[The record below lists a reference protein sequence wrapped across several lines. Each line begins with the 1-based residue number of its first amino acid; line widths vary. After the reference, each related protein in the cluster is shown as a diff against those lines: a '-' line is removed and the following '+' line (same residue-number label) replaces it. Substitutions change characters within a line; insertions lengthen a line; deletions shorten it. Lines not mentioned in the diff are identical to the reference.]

1 MIQVFKKE
9 NNSTVSINFEDLLD
23 SYDYSD
29 HWLHLSNPTDKEI
42 EFISKTF
49 NVEENLIKSSL
60 DDEERPRIDYENNS
74 TLILTDIPITEED
87 EDQNLYTYSTIP
99 FGFINAG
106 KTIITICLYETSIV
120 NDLIY
125 GRFIRGINIHK
136 KSRFLLQLQY
146 TISKKYIQYLSQ
158 VDKASQRIK
167 NELEKST
174 KNKELIEMMNLEQ
187 SLVYFS
193 TSLRSNL
200 IVVEK
205 LVKIIEMFDEDKELL
220 DDVMIEN
227 KQAIEMANIYRDILS
242 GTMDAYASIISNNLN
257 VVMKVLTSITLILA
271 IPALFAA
278 FWGMNTKVPF
288 QGKEWGFWVVVVLSL
303 ICSIVLAI
311 VLWKKKL
318 LK

>member
-23 SYDYSD
+23 NYDYSD
-29 HWLHLSNPTDKEI
+29 YWLHLSNPTDKEI

-125 GRFIRGINIHK
+125 GRFIKGINIHK

>member
-9 NNSTVSINFEDLLD
+9 NNSTVSINFEDLLVN
-23 SYDYSD
+23 YDYTD

-60 DDEERPRIDYENNS
+60 DDEERPRIDYENDS

-99 FGFINAG
+99 FGFINTG
-106 KTIITICLYETSIV
+106 KTIITICLSETSIV

-125 GRFIRGINIHK
+125 GRFIRGINVHK

-205 LVKIIEMFDEDKELL
+205 LTKIIEMFDEDKELL
-220 DDVMIEN
+220 DDVIIEN

-288 QGKEWGFWVVVVLSL
+288 QGKEWGFWVVIALSL
-303 ICSIVLAI
+303 VCSIVLAI

>member
-23 SYDYSD
+23 NYDYAD

-60 DDEERPRIDYENNS
+60 DDEERPRIDYENDS

-99 FGFINAG
+99 FGFINTG
-106 KTIITICLYETSIV
+106 KTIITICLSETSIV

-125 GRFIRGINIHK
+125 GRFIRGINVHK

-205 LVKIIEMFDEDKELL
+205 LTKIIEMFDEDKELL
-220 DDVMIEN
+220 DDVIIEN

-288 QGKEWGFWVVVVLSL
+288 QGKEWGFWVVIALSL
-303 ICSIVLAI
+303 VCSIVLAI

>member
-9 NNSTVSINFEDLLD
+9 NNSTVSINFVDLLD
-23 SYDYSD
+23 NYDYTD

-99 FGFINAG
+99 FGFINTG
-106 KTIITICLYETSIV
+106 KTIITICLSETSIV

-125 GRFIRGINIHK
+125 GRFIRGINVHK

-205 LVKIIEMFDEDKELL
+205 LTKIIEMFDEDKELL
-220 DDVMIEN
+220 DDVIIEN

-288 QGKEWGFWVVVVLSL
+288 QGKEWGFWVVIALSL
-303 ICSIVLAI
+303 VCSIVLAI

>member
-9 NNSTVSINFEDLLD
+9 NNSTVSINFEDLLVN
-23 SYDYSD
+23 YDYTD

-60 DDEERPRIDYENNS
+60 DDEERPRIDYENDS

-99 FGFINAG
+99 FGFINTG
-106 KTIITICLYETSIV
+106 KTIITICLSETSIV

-125 GRFIRGINIHK
+125 GRFIRGINVHK

-174 KNKELIEMMNLEQ
+174 KNKEL
-187 SLVYFS
+187 
-193 TSLRSNL
+193 
-200 IVVEK
+200 
-205 LVKIIEMFDEDKELL
+205 L
-220 DDVMIEN
+220 DDVIIEN

-288 QGKEWGFWVVVVLSL
+288 QGKEWGFWVVIALSL
-303 ICSIVLAI
+303 VCSIVLAI

>member
-1 MIQVFKKE
+1 
-9 NNSTVSINFEDLLD
+9 
-23 SYDYSD
+23 
-29 HWLHLSNPTDKEI
+29 
-42 EFISKTF
+42 
-49 NVEENLIKSSL
+49 
-60 DDEERPRIDYENNS
+60 
-74 TLILTDIPITEED
+74 
-87 EDQNLYTYSTIP
+87 
-99 FGFINAG
+99 
-106 KTIITICLYETSIV
+106 
-120 NDLIY
+120 
-125 GRFIRGINIHK
+125 
-136 KSRFLLQLQY
+136 
-146 TISKKYIQYLSQ
+146 
-158 VDKASQRIK
+158 
-167 NELEKST
+167 
-174 KNKELIEMMNLEQ
+174 MMNLEQ

-220 DDVMIEN
+220 DDVIIEN

-288 QGKEWGFWVVVVLSL
+288 QGKEWGFWIVVVLSL